1 MPKFIVI
8 DHSITDLGGH
18 HYGYAAHVLRAAE
31 RAGYQPVLA
40 TNRKFTNNANAAWPI
55 LRVYEFDF
63 WAELPA
69 GRTRRFLRSIANRV
83 LRTWADLRSR
93 LLYKTRNATNNPP
106 RRPPGESP
114 SKLQTL
120 HKLARLVADLH
131 RRTLGHNRP
140 APPGRVTKA
149 FGRDTKL
156 LFEEVGLGPHDIV
169 FIPTISHRDMLG
181 LLEFFRAGSREADAS
196 WHLLFRRNLPEPSL
210 PGDAAPDPALNE
222 IRGAFES
229 FRREAGSRRIYFHT
243 DSEELTEQYEQAGTL
258 HFRTLPIPHT
268 NAPQQRV
275 PAEGPLRVAYLG
287 DARREKGYHLLPDL
301 VWNLRK
307 DYLET
312 NKVRF
317 VFQSNPNPREGEAE
331 TAIPR
336 AEMDRFPSSM
346 VALYKEPLSMD
357 DYRRLL
363 LSSGIMLLPYNRHD
377 YRARSSGILA
387 ESLAAGIPV
396 IVPAGTWLS
405 RQLLLGENESYP
417 ETLRHQMTLLSSHQQ
432 SSICWTFPEDPAG
445 KTAAVNDG
453 SLEIGFEPV
462 RGRVEIPSGAT
473 HLLVTLVFRGQRREG
488 LLCLEEESDGN
499 ELTAK
504 SGKRVPG
511 KQVFPGK
518 RVFLAK
524 RVFLEGNKASG
535 KCSVVVPLRP
545 ACRALRMGL
554 RSDRADHRISIEDF
568 QVDFLARRP
577 GESVPLGAVGLA
589 YHETQEIPDLIREIV
604 DHYPHY
610 RKTAIEFAGEWCKY
624 HNSDRLVEELRC
636 RSSGTRAG

>member
-1 MPKFIVI
+1 MQ
-8 DHSITDLGGH
+8 LGN
-18 HYGYAAHVLRAAE
+18 AAE

-40 TNRKFTNNANAAWPI
+40 TNRKFTNNANAPWPI

-69 GRTRRFLRSIANRV
+69 GRTRRFLRSIANWFF
-83 LRTWADLRSR
+83 RTWADFRSR
-93 LLYKTRNATNNPP
+93 LLHKTRNATDNPP
-106 RRPPGESP
+106 RRSPGESP
-114 SKLQTL
+114 SELQTL
-120 HKLARLVADLH
+120 HKLARLLADLH
-131 RRTLGHNRP
+131 RQTLGHNRP

-156 LFEEVGLGPHDIV
+156 LFEKAGLGPRDIV

-210 PGDAAPDPALNE
+210 QDHAAPDLALNE
-222 IRGAFES
+222 IRSAFES
-229 FRREAGSRRIYFHT
+229 FRRETGGRRIYFYT
-243 DSEELTEQYEQAGTL
+243 DSEELTEQYEEAGTL

-301 VWNLRK
+301 VWNLRR

-317 VFQSNPNPREGEAE
+317 VFQSNPNPREGEGE

-336 AEMDRFPSSM
+336 AEMDRFPSSI
-346 VALYKEPLSMD
+346 VALYKEPLSTD

-363 LSSGIMLLPYNRHD
+363 LSSNIMLLPYNRHD
-377 YRARSSGILA
+377 YHARSSGILA

-405 RQLLLGENESYP
+405 RQLPLGGNDACPETIRRQVTLLGSY
-417 ETLRHQMTLLSSHQQ
+417 QQ
-432 SSICWTFPEDPAG
+432 SSISWTFPEDPAG
-445 KTAAVNDG
+445 KTAAVNNG
-453 SLEIGFEPV
+453 SLEVGFEPV
-462 RGRVEIPSGAT
+462 HGRLKVPSGAT

-488 LLCLEEESDGN
+488 SLCLEEESDVS

-504 SGKRVPG
+504 SGKRVP
-511 KQVFPGK
+511 V
-518 RVFLAK
+518 
-524 RVFLEGNKASG
+524 
-535 KCSVVVPLRP
+535 
-545 ACRALRMGL
+545 
-554 RSDRADHRISIEDF
+554 
-568 QVDFLARRP
+568 
-577 GESVPLGAVGLA
+577 
-589 YHETQEIPDLIREIV
+589 
-604 DHYPHY
+604 
-610 RKTAIEFAGEWCKY
+610 
-624 HNSDRLVEELRC
+624 C
-636 RSSGTRAG
+636 RSRPVPAANRFSRFVIFRKRKSDMAPAAIKPNAAATMMG